1 MDGRNLLIFTVYLII
16 VTYVFYKAYQSLEN
30 KVTVELESADLN
42 EELAINN
49 LKSLVD
55 IDFKKMR
62 PSYQF
67 DELKTLMISIKNKSD
82 IATIRINWDES
93 SISDYEGN
101 VRRVIR
107 VTKGLADIPQKQV
120 PSIIV
125 SSQKITE
132 ELSDDRDIGSPLFKP
147 RKLKKASQ
155 KGEPFTL
162 RLSFKVTQP
171 GESEQSCFV
180 SCNLVPR
187 KLRWTKA
194 LKIALTPLPPKKK

>member
-30 KVTVELESADLN
+30 KITVELDSESLNQELVINDL
-42 EELAINN
+42 
-49 LKSLVD
+49 KDLVE
-55 IDFKKMR
+55 IDFRKMR

-82 IATIRINWDES
+82 IATIRVNWDES

-107 VTKGLADIPQKQV
+107 VTKGLAEVPQKQV

-132 ELSDDRDIGSPLFKP
+132 ELSDDRDLGSPLFKP
-147 RKLKKASQ
+147 QKLKKASQ

-162 RLSFKVTQP
+162 RLSFKITQP
-171 GESEQSCFV
+171 GGSEQSGFV
-180 SCNLVPR
+180 SCNLTPK
-187 KLRWTKA
+187 KLRWTQA

>member
-30 KVTVELESADLN
+30 KITIELDSAELN
-42 EELAINN
+42 EELTINN
-49 LKSLVD
+49 LKDLVD

-67 DELKTLMISIKNKSD
+67 DELKILVISIKNKSD
-82 IATIRINWDES
+82 TATIRVNWDES

-107 VTKGLADIPQKQV
+107 VTKGLADVPQKQV

-132 ELSDDRDIGSPLFKP
+132 ELSDDRDIGSPLFKTQ
-147 RKLKKASQ
+147 KLKKASQ

-162 RLSFKVTQP
+162 RLSFKIAQP

-180 SCNLVPR
+180 NCKLLPK
-187 KLRWTKA
+187 KLRWTNA
-194 LKIALTPLPPKKK
+194 LKIALTPLPPKKR